1 MKFKLLFLLAAII
14 FITSCKTG
22 SNFTSRRYMA
32 GHYKANHS
40 SVKKSETI
48 ASKTS
53 DSFIKK
59 EKLSA
64 VYEVKETPVLVAA
77 NTGKKVVFTEKKHKP
92 IHINSDSKKAK
103 AIAFK
108 KSFESLNPF
117 KQNKSEPLKSGK
129 GEEGIST
136 KSLVGFACGVAGI
149 AIDVISF
156 IVAISALEYI
166 VLLGM
171 VLGLVL
177 GILGIVFGTQGIKDY
192 RTSRNTPT
200 LVFGIVGAATGLAA
214 IILAVYFGI
223 YGALWITAYGI

>member
-1 MKFKLLFLLAAII
+1 MKSKLLFLSAVII
-14 FITSCKTG
+14 FIASCKTG
-22 SNFTSRRYMA
+22 NNFTSRRYTA

-40 SVKKSETI
+40 GVKKPEAI
-48 ASKTS
+48 VSKRIDTS
-53 DSFIKK
+53 VKK

-64 VYEVKETPVLVAA
+64 VYEVKEAPVLIAA
-77 NTGKKVVFTEKKHKP
+77 NTDKPIVFTKKKHKP
-92 IHINSDSKKAK
+92 IHINTDSKQAK
-103 AIAFK
+103 ALAFK
-108 KSFESLNPF
+108 KAFGFLNPL
-117 KQNKSEPLKSGK
+117 KQKKSEPLKASK

-214 IILAVYFGI
+214 IILAIYLGI
-223 YGALWITAYGI
+223 YGALIIATF

>member
-1 MKFKLLFLLAAII
+1 MKSKLLFLSAVII
-14 FITSCKTG
+14 FIASCKTG
-22 SNFTSRRYMA
+22 NNFTSRRYTA

-40 SVKKSETI
+40 SVKKPEAI
-48 ASKTS
+48 ASKRIDTPV
-53 DSFIKK
+53 KK

-64 VYEVKETPVLVAA
+64 VYEVEEAPVLIAA
-77 NTGKKVVFTEKKHKP
+77 NTDKPIVFTKKKHKP
-92 IHINSDSKKAK
+92 IHINTDSKKAK
-103 AIAFK
+103 ALAFK
-108 KSFESLNPF
+108 KAFGFLNPL
-117 KQNKSEPLKSGK
+117 KQKKSEPLKSGK

-192 RTSRNTPT
+192 KTSRNTPT